1 MTEQELRDWIQL
13 TATPGV
19 GNTAV
24 RRLLTRYGLPSAVL
38 TQSAASL
45 EVCISPAKAAALLSP
60 TTALAQLQ
68 SRTWEWLNTSST
80 QLQHHIITL
89 GDPDY
94 PKRLLEI
101 ADPPVLLYVLGHG
114 RWFDT
119 TRSLIAWPDKALAM
133 VGSRNPTAQGT
144 TNGHAFAKALALQGV
159 TVVSGMALGIDTAAH
174 EGALA
179 ASTGAAHS
187 PATIAV
193 IGTGIDR
200 VYPRHNHALAQQIAQ
215 RGWIVSEY
223 HLGTPPLAGNFPK
236 RNRIIAGLSLGT
248 LVVEAALKSGSLI
261 TARMAVE
268 QGKEVLAIPGSIHS
282 PLSRGCHALIRQGAK
297 LVESAEDVSEE
308 LRLPGT
314 TSQHRAEPAD
324 DLDDPDA
331 DTGHGLLAQLGHD
344 PVSIDALSAR
354 TGQAAAALQAQL
366 LELEL
371 DGLVARLPGGLFLRI
386 STV

>member
-24 RRLLTRYGLPSAVL
+24 RRLLTRYGLPSTVL
-38 TQSAASL
+38 AQTAASL
-45 EVCISPAKAAALLSP
+45 EACISPAKAAALLSP
-60 TTALAQLQ
+60 STALAQLQ
-68 SRTWEWLNTSST
+68 SRTWAWLNTSST

-101 ADPPVLLYVLGHG
+101 ADPPVLLYVLGHE

-144 TNGHAFAKALALQGV
+144 ANGHAFAKALALQGM

-215 RGWIVSEY
+215 HGWIVSEY
-223 HLGTPPLAGNFPK
+223 HLGTPPLAQNFPK
-236 RNRIIAGLSLGT
+236 RNRLISGLTVGT
-248 LVVEAALKSGSLI
+248 LVVEAAPESGSLV
-261 TARMAVE
+261 TARLASE
-268 QGKEVLAIPGSIHS
+268 QGREVFAIPGSIHS
-282 PLSRGCHALIRQGAK
+282 PQSKGCHALIRQGAK
-297 LVESAEDVSEE
+297 LVETVQDIAEE
-308 LRLPGT
+308 LATLEMP
-314 TSQHRAEPAD
+314 PATASD
-324 DLDDPDA
+324 APDSEASVPNIQEDPVLGALGFDPVDLD
-331 DTGHGLLAQLGHD
+331 T
-344 PVSIDALSAR
+344 LSAR
-354 TGQAAAALQAQL
+354 TGWDVATLQAHL
-366 LELEL
+366 LDWELE
-371 DGLVARLPGGLFLRI
+371 GLVARLPGGLFQRQRAA
-386 STV
+386 